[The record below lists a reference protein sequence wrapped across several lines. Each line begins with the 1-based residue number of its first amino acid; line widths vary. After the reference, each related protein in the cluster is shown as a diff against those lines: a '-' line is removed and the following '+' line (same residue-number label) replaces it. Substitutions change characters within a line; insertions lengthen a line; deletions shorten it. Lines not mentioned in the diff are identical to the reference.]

1 MAKVEGSDP
10 VALPPSC
17 KVCWGYMPKINKY
30 VDVNVFKYGSKFP
43 SRFPWT
49 AKKEIFEQL
58 LEYIELVSVMKQKT
72 HHFMDDLKHFSDIL
86 EYRYVNKNYS
96 VSLAREEHIYIINML
111 MYLTVYF
118 DNDENMVK
126 MLSTLNEKH
135 LMPEVKK
142 MYANYYYR
150 PCKGCEACAQ
160 GTIYS
165 KEACKA
171 AMHKQK

>member
-1 MAKVEGSDP
+1 M
-10 VALPPSC
+10 
-17 KVCWGYMPKINKY
+17 N
-30 VDVNVFKYGSKFP
+30 
-43 SRFPWT
+43 
-49 AKKEIFEQL
+49 
-58 LEYIELVSVMKQKT
+58 
-72 HHFMDDLKHFSDIL
+72 DLKHFSDNL

-118 DNDENMVK
+118 DNDENMVE

-142 MYANYYYR
+142 MHANYYYR
-150 PCKGCEACAQ
+150 PCKGCEACAP

-165 KEACKA
+165 KEAYEA